1 MGVNWTVFFK
11 RCIFQCCKRRTQEPH
26 HIARNLGLPELFS
39 IGTEV
44 APAFASFNRG
54 AEIGIVSKS
63 LTYSICDDV
72 HFHMTFSQFMFQMCR
87 SSYFFSWIFGP
98 TIKIVDNFETHS
110 ENTLDSAVEEWIRS
124 PCAVSCK
131 SRDFNCYQSN
141 KTRKSDPCD
150 DQICCWVSGLL
161 EKNHQGWWLK
171 SPTTKTTATATP
183 GKLTA
188 FRYLFFFKF
197 TWDMCSSVACW
208 RVTNWYCRLTSTYL

>member
-1 MGVNWTVFFK
+1 M
-11 RCIFQCCKRRTQEPH
+11 
-26 HIARNLGLPELFS
+26 
-39 IGTEV
+39 

-161 EKNHQGWWLK
+161 EKNPSRLMAEITNNKNNGNSDSWEAN
-171 SPTTKTTATATP
+171 SFPIS
-183 GKLTA
+183 
-188 FRYLFFFKF
+188 FFFKF